1 MRLIKEPVK
10 GQLTYDD
17 LAVEQILKMTGG
29 QPYLVQLLCR
39 NLVNDLNN
47 KKKSNDALV
56 DDVDEAVED
65 IISKGKEHFCSH
77 IWDESHLTERLILST
92 SAEELTH
99 KQLDYIGM
107 ETIYD
112 KIQSSGGS
120 FSRKQMMDTLEKLV
134 SKEILLEK
142 EMRYCFPVN
151 LLRKWI
157 AVRFP
162 LRKVVASGG

>member
-1 MRLIKEPVK
+1 MNEQKEK
-10 GQLTYDD
+10 FDT
-17 LAVEQILKMTGG
+17 
-29 QPYLVQLLCR
+29 
-39 NLVNDLNN
+39 
-47 KKKSNDALV
+47 LV
-56 DDVDEAVED
+56 DDIDEAVED

-77 IWDESHLTERLILST
+77 IWDESNLPERLLLST
-92 SAEELTH
+92 AAEELTR

-112 KIQSSGGS
+112 KIQSSGGA

-151 LLRKWI
+151 LPRKWI